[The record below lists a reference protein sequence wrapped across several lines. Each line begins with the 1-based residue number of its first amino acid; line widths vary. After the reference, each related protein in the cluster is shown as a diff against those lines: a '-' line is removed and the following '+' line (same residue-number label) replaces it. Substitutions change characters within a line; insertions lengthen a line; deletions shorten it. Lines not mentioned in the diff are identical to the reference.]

1 MNDTKTTNRKGET
14 MKTATMIPNSN
25 AIQYPSGRWGFV
37 GRVSAA
43 LAYVQ
48 LDGSP
53 ATEEQLATA
62 AQFGPRLAHITTRT
76 FATKAEALHAA
87 ADLDS

>member
-1 MNDTKTTNRKGET
+1 M
-14 MKTATMIPNSN
+14 
-25 AIQYPSGRWGFV
+25 QYPTGRWGFV
-37 GRVSAA
+37 GCVSCS

-53 ATEEQLATA
+53 ATEKQLETA
-62 AQFGPRLAHITTRT
+62 RGFGPRLAHVKTRCL
-76 FATKAEALHAA
+76 ATKADALQAA